1 MTYDP
6 QVAKWF
12 NKVDTN
18 RTGMLNAE
26 ELQLALRNNDLTTF
40 DIETV
45 SLMIRM
51 FDKDNTGTIDV
62 NEFCQLWKYLG
73 DWRGSFDRFDRDGG
87 GSIDER
93 ELGNAL
99 NELGY
104 RLSPQ
109 FVMEAMKKFDFRRER
124 RLQFDGFVHCLIL
137 LQRLTTGFQ
146 QFDTQR
152 NGNAYFSYEG
162 FLTAVFKHT

>member
-1 MTYDP
+1 
-6 QVAKWF
+6 
-12 NKVDTN
+12 
-18 RTGMLNAE
+18 
-26 ELQLALRNNDLTTF
+26 
-40 DIETV
+40 
-45 SLMIRM
+45 MIRM

-87 GSIDER
+87 GSIDEVRKLLFFCILFLSQR

-124 RLQFDGFVHCLIL
+124 RLQVTKQIISL
-137 LQRLTTGFQ
+137 
-146 QFDTQR
+146 
-152 NGNAYFSYEG
+152 
-162 FLTAVFKHT
+162 